1 MVFYLHE
8 FTAATVAVVY
18 VFSRNANNYPNS
30 ELFLKYLS
38 QFQPGRSHPTENTIR
53 VALTWALTRQPSS
66 PGGFQPLAL
75 GPAHSAVYPAAEAGP
90 GSSGTISYRKWPG
103 RARALGK
110 GPVFPRSRSTEGG
123 AWEGAPGPRVEE
135 AENRLRDPR
144 TPSFKW
150 VLGRERK

>member
-30 ELFLKYLS
+30 ELLLKHLT
-38 QFQPGRSHPTENTIR
+38 QFQPGRSHPTENIIR

-66 PGGFQPLAL
+66 PGCFQPLAL
-75 GPAHSAVYPAAEAGP
+75 GPAHSAVYLAAEAGP
-90 GSSGTISYRKWPG
+90 GSSGTFSYRKWPG
-103 RARALGK
+103 RVRARGK
-110 GPVFPRSRSTEGG
+110 GPVFPGSRSTEGG
-123 AWEGAPGPRVEE
+123 LGRSLGPRVEE
-135 AENRLRDPR
+135 AENCLRDPR

-150 VLGRERK
+150 VLERERK